1 MAQARVMFAE
11 EERTHQGRAPDSYVS
26 LAANHKGKPRETVG
40 RKVWGLTPPPGG
52 HDRPATDYD

>member
-11 EERTHQGRAPDSYVS
+11 EERTHLGRAPDSYVS

-40 RKVWGLTPPPGG
+40 RKVMGSNAAAR
-52 HDRPATDYD
+52 RP